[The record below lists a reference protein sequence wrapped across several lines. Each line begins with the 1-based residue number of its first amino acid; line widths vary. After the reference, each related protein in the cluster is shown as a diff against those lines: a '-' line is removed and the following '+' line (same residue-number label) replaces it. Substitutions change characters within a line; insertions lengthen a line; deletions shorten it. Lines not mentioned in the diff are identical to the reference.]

1 MIDVRRVALGAALAA
16 LAACSSKPA
25 PAAKETQPAVDVT
38 VVKTGVYSDSVSAVG
53 RVGAPAGSESK
64 LAFAEAG
71 VLQTIFVRIGERVAA
86 GEPLAQ
92 LDTSG
97 LSLAAAQ
104 AQADAR
110 AAAANAQQSAVD
122 RTSTRIALDEAALR
136 REQSLYSAGVAALKD
151 VQAARAQLAQDRA
164 DAASA
169 HAQVSGAGAQAQS
182 AVDRAA
188 LAQRDLA
195 NGTLRAAADGVVTAV
210 YKHPGEAVDT
220 STPVLAVGPGS
231 AHDVTL
237 SVSPSDASRVHA
249 GEAVSFTIPG
259 TALRSQGRVTGVSPA
274 LDPATQAATVIVT
287 GVPSGAPQGSA
298 VQATIDVATD
308 RGVVIPQSAIVQDP
322 QSGDTLVFVQSRD
335 KNGDMKF
342 AQRKVAVDRQ
352 NGAQALI
359 ASGLRPGERIATQ
372 GAFALLAPSG
382 GGD

>member
-322 QSGDTLVFVQSRD
+322 QSGDTLVFVQNRD